1 MRLSVTSS
9 TKALPSSLRTLAF
22 GCKLNRS
29 LRCVA
34 LSSSL
39 WSLTFVLKFNKSLR
53 SITLL
58 RGPQTLTFGDR
69 FNQSLVLG
77 ALRGDFGY
85 DFA

>member
-1 MRLSVTSS
+1 
-9 TKALPSSLRTLAF
+9 
-22 GCKLNRS
+22 
-29 LRCVA
+29 
-34 LSSSL
+34 
-39 WSLTFVLKFNKSLR
+39 LTFVLKFNKSLR